1 MLSTLLFAAA
11 LVLTLVAAAL
21 HDRAG
26 RWRRRPLRPLVHLLG
41 PAAAAASL
49 AVAPSWAII
58 EKFLT
63 ALVLPVGALWLATFA
78 LIWWLL
84 LRQRRRQA
92 AVALLLWCA
101 ASVAGNVWV
110 GQAMLACSR
119 RAMRRSPPARGSTPS
134 SSWAGAATSLDG
146 SLKQITDAVRKH
158 RELGAIKLFI
168 AGHTDTVGATGYNLK
183 LSQKRAQSIAGWFR
197 SHGLRV
203 PIFYEGFGEQALLVA
218 TPDETDEGRNRR
230 VDYILSVEEPALKS
244 ATFHAA
250 WKRSQ

>member
-58 EKFLT
+58 EKLLT

-110 GQAMLACSR
+110 GQAMLAWLEEGY
-119 RAMRRSPPARGSTPS
+119 APVAPGARFDAVLVL
-134 SSWAGAATSLDG
+134 AGAATSLP
-146 SLKQITDAVRKH
+146 
-158 RELGAIKLFI
+158 
-168 AGHTDTVGATGYNLK
+168 DTPPSG
-183 LSQKRAQSIAGWFR
+183 
-197 SHGLRV
+197 
-203 PIFYEGFGEQALLVA
+203 
-218 TPDETDEGRNRR
+218 
-230 VDYILSVEEPALKS
+230 
-244 ATFHAA
+244 
-250 WKRSQ
+250 